1 MRRKGFTLLEVMV
14 ALAILAAGL
23 VGISDLVGGAMR
35 SHARA
40 KQLEIATLLA
50 RGKMAEIEDHYEE
63 EGFRDFDEADEGT
76 FDEEGHPEVA
86 WALEVAKPTVDL
98 GGEAACEALLG
109 GGKLSDLLGGAAAS
123 SEGGPAPGPSPL
135 LAAMEGFVK
144 QQCAAFGETLKQSLR
159 EARLTVSWKDGKAEE
174 SFRVVT
180 HLVVLQPR
188 KGQP

>member
-1 MRRKGFTLLEVMV
+1 MKRGFTLLEVMV
-14 ALAILAAGL
+14 ALAILAMGL
-23 VGISDLVGGAMR
+23 VGVSDLVGGAMR

-63 EGFRDFDEADEGT
+63 EGFRDFDESDDGT
-76 FDEEGHPEVA
+76 FEEEGHPEVA
-86 WALEVAKPTVDL
+86 WALEVVKPTLDL
-98 GGEAACEALLG
+98 GGEAACGAMLG
-109 GGKLSDLLGGAAAS
+109 GGALGDLLGGAAAS
-123 SEGGPAPGPSPL
+123 AEGGPAPAASPL

-144 QQCAAFGETLKQSLR
+144 QQCTVFGETLKKSLR
-159 EARLTVSWKDGKAEE
+159 EARLEVSWRDGGAEE

-180 HLVVLQPR
+180 HLVVIVPR